1 MIKMGDKIMCKTSL
15 SATLL
20 IAMIL
25 TGLTFATAPETAV
38 AQLGSDQVFAR
49 RMSSRVHRMQSE
61 IKRLRQDV
69 GEGNY
74 ANYGGISQ
82 QIDQL
87 EEACTYYDR
96 LLRNFGSAN
105 IGSTY
110 ERQRQRNNIEYTIRG
125 MEQQL
130 QALRKYV
137 RQIDEEKAD
146 AEEERAEEEALEEEL
161 SEDDWA
167 EDWAKGKD

>member
-1 MIKMGDKIMCKTSL
+1 MVKMGDKIMCKTSL
-15 SATLL
+15 SAALL

-25 TGLTFATAPETAV
+25 TGLTFATAPKTAV
-38 AQLGSDQVFAR
+38 AQMQSDQMFAR
-49 RMSSRVHRMQSE
+49 SMSSRIHRMQSE
-61 IKRLRQDV
+61 IKRLKGDV
-69 GEGNY
+69 REGNY
-74 ANYGGISQ
+74 ENFGGISQ
-82 QIDQL
+82 QLDQL
-87 EEACTYYDR
+87 DESCRYYDR
-96 LLRNFGSAN
+96 QLQRFGTSN

-110 ERQRQRNNIEYTIRG
+110 ERQRIRNNIEYTIRG

-137 RQIDEEKAD
+137 RQIDEEKEE
-146 AEEERAEEEALEEEL
+146 AEEKRAEEEALEEEL